1 MTFKT
6 ENTLSNLGELFRAFV
21 LICDFFTG
29 FPKFICARYEVPY
42 SDGVL
47 LSVVKDGKGKLYNCS
62 LNDHFGILC
71 KDSVSKTFSHFGTDI
86 Q

>member
-21 LICDFFTG
+21 LIWDFFTG
-29 FPKFICARYEVPY
+29 FPKFIVPY